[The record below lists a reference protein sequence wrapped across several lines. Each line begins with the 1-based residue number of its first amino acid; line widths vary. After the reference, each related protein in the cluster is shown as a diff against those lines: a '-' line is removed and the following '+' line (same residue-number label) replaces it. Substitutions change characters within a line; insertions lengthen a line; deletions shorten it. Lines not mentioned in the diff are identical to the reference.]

1 MLFLPLTVLGKTILC
16 AEYLFNEIE
25 ENSTMNLDMD
35 LTGLVEW
42 QMLFDVI
49 ILQSILSLYMLSMYE
64 ELYTHTSI

>member
-1 MLFLPLTVLGKTILC
+1 MLFQLLIVLGKTILVRSIF
-16 AEYLFNEIE
+16 LMKIE
-25 ENSTMNLDMD
+25 ENSTMNLDGW
-35 LTGLVEW
+35 TGLVEW